1 MAAASKRHFWSVR
14 EFMTAST
21 GTEIIPMIPSDQ
33 LVMETDSPYLSP
45 HPCCPIH
52 HPWNL
57 PDIAIKVSRLRNM
70 PLPVLMWTVNENSFK
85 FFGIPKPIDR
95 ARSEA
100 LGSGLARRYIS
111 H

>member
-1 MAAASKRHFWSVR
+1 MAAASNVIFGVSGK
-14 EFMTAST
+14 FMTTST
-21 GTEIIPMIPSDQ
+21 GQEIIPRIPSDQ
-33 LVMETDSPYLSP
+33 LVLETDSPYLSP
-45 HPCCPIH
+45 HPCCPIN

-70 PLPVLMWTVNENSFK
+70 PLPVLMWTVNENSLK

-100 LGSGLARRYIS
+100 LGPGLARR
-111 H
+111 